1 MHRSVIRCVRAGVL
15 ALGLLGLA
23 PWSVAQESLPF
34 QGKLSLAQ
42 AVELANDR
50 NSDINLSTIALR
62 AAEAGVLS
70 ANVAPNPTLSISTE
84 NINPHQ
90 GIGAGSLRQKMVDT
104 TLRVDQV
111 IERGG
116 KRELRTEN
124 ANRLADASR
133 GDLAEARR
141 QLRSLVAAAY
151 FDLLAAQERLVL
163 TKETAGLF
171 DATLAAAEKRKAAGD
186 LAGAEVER
194 LRVDALRARNDTRQ
208 AEADLRRARLALLL
222 VMGVSTSKPDQLSA
236 SDNWPQPAAMPD
248 LDDIDALLQRRPDV
262 QAAAARVQA
271 AQAQLRLAQ
280 SQRTR
285 DVSVGAQYTHS
296 PASPQNSFFAS
307 ETYGVSV
314 TVPLFV
320 NNYFEGDIRTAAA
333 GVDSAQTSL
342 VKTKQEAGAE
352 LQRAWSDMQSAQDRL
367 ARFRDELTVSAR
379 RAVDAAEYAFRNGAI
394 SVTDVLDAR
403 RTWRAI
409 SLDELNARADY
420 AKALAAWRAA
430 TLDQSKP

>member
-1 MHRSVIRCVRAGVL
+1 M
-15 ALGLLGLA
+15 
-23 PWSVAQESLPF
+23 

-42 AVELANDR
+42 ALELANDR
-50 NSDINLSTIALR
+50 NPDINLSTIAVR
-62 AAEAGVLS
+62 SAEAGVLS
-70 ANVAPNPTLSISTE
+70 ANVAPNPTLSISTD
-84 NINPHQ
+84 NINPRA
-90 GIGAGSLRQKMVDT
+90 GIGAGSLREKQFDT
-104 TLRVDQV
+104 SFRVDQV

-116 KRELRTEN
+116 KRQLRTEN
-124 ANRLADASR
+124 ASRLADASR
-133 GDLAEARR
+133 SDLAEARR
-141 QLRSLVAAAY
+141 QLRALVAGAY
-151 FDLLAAQERLVL
+151 FDLLAAQERLL
-163 TKETAGLF
+163 ITQDTAGLF
-171 DATLAAAEKRKAAGD
+171 DATLSAAEKRKAAGD

-194 LRVDALRARNDTRQ
+194 LRVDALRARNDSRQ

-222 VMGVSTSKPDQLSA
+222 VMGIGAKPDQLSA
-236 SDNWPQPAAMPD
+236 TDAWPQPGPMPG

-262 QAAAARVQA
+262 LA
-271 AQAQLRLAQ
+271 AQQRVRAADAALRLAQ

-285 DVSVGAQYTHS
+285 DVSIGGQYTHS
-296 PASPQNSFFAS
+296 PASPINGFYGS

-314 TVPLFV
+314 SVPLFV
-320 NNYFEGDIRTAAA
+320 NNYFEGDIRSAAA
-333 GVDSAQTSL
+333 NVDSAQTTL
-342 VKTKQEAGAE
+342 LKTKQEASAE

-367 ARFRDELTVSAR
+367 ARFRDELSVSAK